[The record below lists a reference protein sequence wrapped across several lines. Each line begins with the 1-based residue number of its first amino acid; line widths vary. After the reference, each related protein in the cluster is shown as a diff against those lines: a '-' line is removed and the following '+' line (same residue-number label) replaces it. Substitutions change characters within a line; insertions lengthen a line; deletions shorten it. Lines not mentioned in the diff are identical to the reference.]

1 MIKNIILDIGG
12 IILDDSKENLR
23 KYLQVSKEETE
34 KLYKIVY
41 GSKGFRQ
48 YLLGYIN
55 LEECMN
61 LVISE
66 NQEYKDYIEKML
78 LKSNLKDIVP
88 IKSDVL
94 QVIRKLKER
103 YKIYFL
109 SNITKE
115 TYEYIEEILN
125 EFDGGIYS
133 FKVHL
138 CKPNPEIYK
147 KLLYTYNLKKEES
160 IFFDDRQR
168 NVDIGNKLGIKS
180 IKFNTEQDILDVLQ
194 IRKYIQK

>member
-1 MIKNIILDIGG
+1 MIRNIILDIGG
-12 IILDDSKENLR
+12 ILLDDSKENLE
-23 KYLQVSKEETE
+23 KYLQVSEEETK

-55 LEECMN
+55 LEKCMN
-61 LVISE
+61 SIISE
-66 NQEYKDYIEKML
+66 NPAYRDNIEKML
-78 LKSNLKDIVP
+78 LKSHLKDIVP
-88 IKSDVL
+88 IKNNVL
-94 QVIRKLKER
+94 QVIRELKEK
-103 YKIYFL
+103 YNIYFL

-115 TYEYIEEILN
+115 TYEYIEDILN

-133 FKVHL
+133 FKVQL

-168 NVDIGNKLGIKS
+168 NVDIGNELGIKS

-194 IRKYIQK
+194 IS

>member
-194 IRKYIQK
+194 IR